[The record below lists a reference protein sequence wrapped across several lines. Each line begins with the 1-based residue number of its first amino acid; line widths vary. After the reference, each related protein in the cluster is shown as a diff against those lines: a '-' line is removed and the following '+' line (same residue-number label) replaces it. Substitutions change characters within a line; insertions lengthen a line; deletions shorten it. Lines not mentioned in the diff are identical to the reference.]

1 MSLLAYVK
9 TQKVVPKFCVF
20 RIIGN
25 FQRQTLVDIV
35 KTKMA
40 TFSKEVGVSQEL
52 QSVLTV
58 R

>member
-40 TFSKEVGVSQEL
+40 TFSKEVVSQEL
-52 QSVLTV
+52 QSVLTN